1 MLVHIQPVVY
11 TVRLYPEGGG
21 YPGPFIGVA
30 TVQLIGPHTAYIG
43 AMHGNFTRK
52 HMREIATAFKALGVK
67 FVLAQRHGKIKQ
79 HNIEEYMR

>member
-30 TVQLIGPHTAYIG
+30 TVQLIGPHTIYVG
-43 AMHGNFTRK
+43 ALHGTITRK
-52 HMREIATAFKALGVK
+52 HIREMGEFFQSIGVK

-79 HNIEEYMR
+79 HSIEAYIR